1 MERKTPRATTEPP
14 EPRVTQ
20 PDGKGDMNPD
30 TTEISNES
38 IVYGSAHDHAA
49 NGANGS
55 TGVRR
60 VTGTAGAPGPSTVTR
75 TLTAEQAQQAAT
87 AAREARATRILP
99 ASRRRA
105 QIPPLPP
112 AAHAPAKVA
121 PLMLV
126 LFEMFADVLAIAGA
140 FSFAYWLRFE
150 SDIFRRYAEPDIA
163 TYITMLAVTVATV
176 VTTFYFSKLYN
187 LKRGASRVD
196 EFYKIAA
203 AVSMGTVLSLATN
216 SLILGDN
223 FVYSRQILLMGW
235 LLAIIFVTLGRVFYG
250 VVVGELRKRGVDRA
264 RVLVVGTGPTA
275 YLVTMRL
282 DRHRTLGYKVLGLVD
297 NTYDENG
304 TAASIGHVPVMGNLS
319 NLAELVRREKVDEVI
334 IALQGASDADMRDI
348 LDIIQDESVSV
359 KIYPDAFQLM
369 TQNEVTVGELGGLP
383 LLSVKDVALR
393 GWNRRIKRGFDIVF
407 SSVVLVLTAP
417 LFLIISALV
426 KLSGPGPVFFIQ
438 ERVGLDGKP
447 FKLVKFRTM
456 RIDSD
461 PALVPKMREDLPGWT
476 VPNDPRRT
484 TIGTL
489 LRRFSL
495 DELPQ
500 FYNVLIGEM
509 SVVGPRP
516 EQPEY
521 VQEFAQRIYSY
532 MRRHREKAGI
542 TGWAQVNGLRGDSSI
557 EYRTAADLYYVENW
571 SVLFDLKIIVRT
583 IVAMFFG
590 KNAY

>member
-1 MERKTPRATTEPP
+1 
-14 EPRVTQ
+14 
-20 PDGKGDMNPD
+20 
-30 TTEISNES
+30 
-38 IVYGSAHDHAA
+38 
-49 NGANGS
+49 
-55 TGVRR
+55 
-60 VTGTAGAPGPSTVTR
+60 
-75 TLTAEQAQQAAT
+75 
-87 AAREARATRILP
+87 
-99 ASRRRA
+99 
-105 QIPPLPP
+105 
-112 AAHAPAKVA
+112 
-121 PLMLV
+121 ML
-126 LFEMFADVLAIAGA
+126 G
-140 FSFAYWLRFE
+140 
-150 SDIFRRYAEPDIA
+150 
-163 TYITMLAVTVATV
+163 VTVATMIV
-176 VTTFYFSKLYN
+176 TFYFSKLYN

-235 LLAIIFVTLGRVFYG
+235 LFAIIFVTLGRVVYG
-250 VVVGELRKRGVDRA
+250 IIVGELRRRGVDRA
-264 RVLVVGTGPTA
+264 RVLVIGTGPTA
-275 YLVTMRL
+275 YLVVMRL
-282 DRHRTLGYKVLGLVD
+282 DRQRTLGYKVLGMVD
-297 NTYDENG
+297 NAPDGEG
-304 TAASIGHVPVMGNLS
+304 TASSIGHVPVLGDLS

-348 LDIIQDESVSV
+348 LNIIQDESVSV

-369 TQNEVTVGELGGLP
+369 TQNDVTVGELGGLP

-393 GWNRRIKRGFDIVF
+393 GWNRRIKRAFDIVF
-407 SSVVLVLTAP
+407 SAAVLVLTAP
-417 LFLIISALV
+417 LLLLMAALV
-426 KLSGPGPVFFIQ
+426 KLSSPGPVFFIQ

-456 RIDSD
+456 RVDGD

-484 TIGTL
+484 KIGTF

-521 VQEFAQRIYSY
+521 VQEFAQRIYRY
-532 MRRHREKAGI
+532 MSRHREKAGI

-583 IVAMFFG
+583 IVAMLFG